1 MIKNSISDNCK
12 VNKCSTSKRTAIHN
26 PWITQ
31 GILKSIRRRDKL
43 YRAWKKTVTKICSCG
58 DPRKHEEY
66 RKYRNNLSHIIFCR
80 KKSYYENQFSQQIN
94 NKKGTWKLIN
104 TLRGKTKAGLPTS
117 FNIDSK
123 NITCKQ
129 AIAKKFNNYFS
140 SLAKNLNQNI
150 EKSSNQ
156 NFESYLSPQ
165 ITESLYLEHTNAT
178 EILDIIKG
186 FSNSKASDIPL
197 VVIKY
202 CAPVIAQS
210 INRN

>member
-1 MIKNSISDNCK
+1 MESLINLIKNSISDNCK
-12 VNKCSTSKRTAIHN
+12 VNKCNTSKRTAIHN

-31 GILKSIRRRDKL
+31 GILKSICLRDKL

-66 RKYRNNLSHIIFCR
+66 RKYCDNLSHIILCR
-80 KKSYYENQFSQQIN
+80 KKSYYENHFSQQIN

-123 NITCKQ
+123 NVTCKQ

-156 NFESYLSPQ
+156 DFESYLSPQ
-165 ITESLYLEHTNAT
+165 ITESLFLEHTNAT

-197 VVIKY
+197 SCY
-202 CAPVIAQS
+202 
-210 INRN
+210 